1 MSCRSS
7 EIPVLLRFAAGCQ
20 LVVNP
25 MLASPLSHGLTT
37 ARKPSSAS
45 SMDEPASY
53 PVSSLAGF
61 IVACCLLVVVVV
73 VANVN
78 AIPGQRLHG

>member
-1 MSCRSS
+1 
-7 EIPVLLRFAAGCQ
+7 
-20 LVVNP
+20 
-25 MLASPLSHGLTT
+25 MLASPLSHGLKT

-45 SMDEPASY
+45 STDEPASY

-61 IVACCLLVVVVV
+61 IVACCLLLLLVVVVVVVV

-78 AIPGQRLHG
+78 AIPGQQLVAWLVT